1 MTVMALARRKPA
13 LKGAAALLS
22 LSLLLPACQNPNVGT
37 STGASSQPLTAEQ
50 QAMRQQSQRWNQT
63 AATGALA
70 GAATGAAAAAAFG
83 RGNTGQNAL
92 IGAGIGALVGLA
104 AGLAVAERNLAFENR
119 EASASQRI
127 QSAQQVA
134 SNLNNAAASSEAVAR
149 QNQQR
154 LAQLDRQ
161 YRAGQITAAQYRSQT
176 ETMRQ
181 DAELM
186 RKTAG
191 EARDARQRL
200 VASARQVPQLMTEE
214 AKIDQA
220 QRRLE
225 AAADD
230 LESALRR
237 VPTG

>member
-1 MTVMALARRKPA
+1 MTLIAQARRKPA
-13 LKGAAALLS
+13 LKAAAALLS
-22 LSLLLPACQNPNVGT
+22 LSLLLPACQNPNVG
-37 STGASSQPLTAEQ
+37 ASGQPLTAEQ

-70 GAATGAAAAAAFG
+70 GAAVGAAGAAAFG

-104 AGLAVAERNLAFENR
+104 AGMTVAERNLGFENR
-119 EASASQRI
+119 EANASQRI

-134 SNLNNAAASSEAVAR
+134 NNLNNTAAASEQVAK
-149 QNQQR
+149 QNQQK

-161 YRAGQITAAQYRSQT
+161 YRAGQITAAQYRSET
-176 ETMRQ
+176 ATMRQ

-200 VASARQVPQLMTEE
+200 VASSRQVPQLMNEE

>member
-13 LKGAAALLS
+13 LKSAAALLS
-22 LSLLLPACQNPNVGT
+22 LSLLLPACQNPNVGA
-37 STGASSQPLTAEQ
+37 GGQPLTAEQ

-104 AGLAVAERNLAFENR
+104 AGMAVAERNLGFEKR

-127 QSAQQVA
+127 EAAQQVA
-134 SNLNNAAASSEAVAR
+134 SNLNNTAAASEQVAR

-154 LAQLDRQ
+154 LARLDQQ
-161 YRAGQITAAQYRSQT
+161 YRAGQISAAQYRSQT

-200 VASARQVPQLMTEE
+200 VASAREVPQLMNEE

>member
-1 MTVMALARRKPA
+1 VS
-13 LKGAAALLS
+13 G
-22 LSLLLPACQNPNVGT
+22 
-37 STGASSQPLTAEQ
+37 STGTTSSQPLTPEQ
-50 QAMRQQSQRWNQT
+50 QAMRQQAQRWNQT
-63 AATGALA
+63 AVTGALA
-70 GAATGAAAAAAFG
+70 GAAMGAAGAAAFG

-104 AGLAVAERNLAFENR
+104 AGMLVAENNLGFEKR

-127 QSAQQVA
+127 EAAQQIA
-134 SNLNNAAASSEAVAR
+134 SNLNNTAAASEQVAR
-149 QNQQR
+149 QNRQK

-161 YRAGQITAAQYRSQT
+161 YRAGQISAAQYQAET

-181 DAELM
+181 DAQLM
-186 RKTAG
+186 RKTAE

-200 VASARQVPQLMTEE
+200 VASAREVPQLMNEE

-220 QRRLE
+220 QRRME
-225 AAADD
+225 AAADN

>member
-1 MTVMALARRKPA
+1 MNMFTLPRKKPA
-13 LKGAAALLS
+13 LRGAAALLS
-22 LSLLLPACQNPNVGT
+22 LSLLLPACQNPNVG
-37 STGASSQPLTAEQ
+37 ASGQPLTAEQ

-104 AGLAVAERNLAFENR
+104 AGMAVAERNLAFENR

-134 SNLNNAAASSEAVAR
+134 NNLNNAAASSEAVAR

-161 YRAGQITAAQYRSQT
+161 YRAGQITAAQYRAET
-176 ETMRQ
+176 ATMRQ

-200 VASARQVPQLMTEE
+200 VASARQVPQLMNEE

-225 AAADD
+225 SAADD

>member
-1 MTVMALARRKPA
+1 
-13 LKGAAALLS
+13 
-22 LSLLLPACQNPNVGT
+22 
-37 STGASSQPLTAEQ
+37 
-50 QAMRQQSQRWNQT
+50 MRQQSQRWNQT

-70 GAATGAAAAAAFG
+70 GAAMGAAGAAALG

-104 AGLAVAERNLAFENR
+104 AGMAVAERNLAFENR

-134 SNLNNAAASSEAVAR
+134 NNLNNAAASSEAVAK

-161 YRAGQITAAQYRSQT
+161 YRAGQITAAQYRSET

-200 VASARQVPQLMTEE
+200 VASSRQVPQLMNEE

-225 AAADD
+225 SAADD

-237 VPTG
+237 VPTA

>member
-1 MTVMALARRKPA
+1 MTSVALARSKPA

-22 LSLLLPACQNPNVGT
+22 LTLLLPACESPNVG
-37 STGASSQPLTAEQ
+37 ASAQPLTAEQ
-50 QAMRQQSQRWNQT
+50 QALRQQSQRWNQT

-83 RGNTGQNAL
+83 RGNMGQNAL

-104 AGLAVAERNLAFENR
+104 AGMAVAESNLGFEKR
-119 EASASQRI
+119 EAGASQRI
-127 QSAQQVA
+127 EAAQQIA
-134 SNLNNAAASSEAVAR
+134 SNLNNTASASEQVAR
-149 QNQQR
+149 QNQQK
-154 LAQLDRQ
+154 LGQLDRQ
-161 YRAGQITAAQYRSQT
+161 YRAGQITAAQYRNET
-176 ETMRQ
+176 ATMRQ

-200 VASARQVPQLMTEE
+200 VASAREVPQLMNEE

-220 QRRLE
+220 QRRLD
-225 AAADD
+225 AAASD

-237 VPTG
+237 VPTA

>member
-13 LKGAAALLS
+13 LKTAAALLS

-37 STGASSQPLTAEQ
+37 SPGASSRPLTAEQ

-63 AATGALA
+63 VATGALA

-92 IGAGIGALVGLA
+92 IGAGIGALIGLA
-104 AGLAVAERNLAFENR
+104 AGMAVADRNLGFEKR

-127 QSAQQVA
+127 EAAQQIA
-134 SNLNNAAASSEAVAR
+134 ANLNNTATASEQVAR
-149 QNQQR
+149 QNRQR

-161 YRAGQITAAQYRSQT
+161 FRAGQITAAQYREES
-176 ETMRQ
+176 ETMRE
-181 DAELM
+181 DLALM
-186 RKTAG
+186 RTTAG

-200 VASARQVPQLMTEE
+200 VASAREIPQLMNEE

-220 QRRLE
+220 QRRLDG
-225 AAADD
+225 AADN

-237 VPTG
+237 VPTA

>member
-1 MTVMALARRKPA
+1 MTAMALARRKPA
-13 LKGAAALLS
+13 LKSAAALLS
-22 LSLLLPACQNPNVGT
+22 LSLLLPACQNPNVGA
-37 STGASSQPLTAEQ
+37 GGQPLTAEQ

-70 GAATGAAAAAAFG
+70 GAAMGAAGAAAFG

-92 IGAGIGALVGLA
+92 IGAGIGALIGLA
-104 AGLAVAERNLAFENR
+104 AGMAVAERNLGFERR

-127 QSAQQVA
+127 QSAQEIA
-134 SNLNNAAASSEAVAR
+134 SNLNNTAAASEQVAK

-154 LAQLDRQ
+154 LARLDQQ
-161 YRAGQITAAQYRSQT
+161 YRAGQITAAQYREES
-176 ETMRQ
+176 ETMRE
-181 DAELM
+181 DLALM
-186 RKTAG
+186 RTTAG

-200 VASARQVPQLMTEE
+200 VASAREIPQLMNEE

-220 QRRLE
+220 QRRLDG
-225 AAADD
+225 AADN

-237 VPTG
+237 VPTA

>member
-1 MTVMALARRKPA
+1 MSLATTACRKPA
-13 LKGAAALLS
+13 LHGAAALLS
-22 LSLLLPACQNPNVGT
+22 LCLLLPACQNPNVGP
-37 STGASSQPLTAEQ
+37 SGQPLTAEQ
-50 QAMRQQSQRWNQT
+50 QRMRQQSQSWNQT
-63 AATGALA
+63 VLTGVAA
-70 GAATGAAAAAAFG
+70 GAVTGAAAAAAFG

-92 IGAGIGALVGLA
+92 IGAGVGALMGLA
-104 AGLAVAERNLAFENR
+104 AGMAVAERNLGFERR

-127 QSAQQVA
+127 QDAQQVA
-134 SNLNNAAASSEAVAR
+134 TNLNNTAAASEAVAR

-161 YRAGQITAAQYRSQT
+161 YRAGQITAAQYRAET

-181 DAELM
+181 DTELM

-200 VASARQVPQLMTEE
+200 VASAREVPQLMNEE

-220 QRRLE
+220 QRRLDA
-225 AAADD
+225 AAADM
-230 LESALRR
+230 ESALRR
-237 VPTG
+237 VPTA

>member
-1 MTVMALARRKPA
+1 MNMFTLPRKKPA
-13 LKGAAALLS
+13 LRGAAALLS
-22 LSLLLPACQNPNVGT
+22 LSLLLPACQNPNVGA
-37 STGASSQPLTAEQ
+37 GGQPLTAEQ

-104 AGLAVAERNLAFENR
+104 AGMAVAERNLAFENR

-127 QSAQQVA
+127 QSAQQIA
-134 SNLNNAAASSEAVAR
+134 GNLNNAAASSEAVAK

-161 YRAGQITAAQYRSQT
+161 YRAGQITAAQYRAET
-176 ETMRQ
+176 ATMRQ

-200 VASARQVPQLMTEE
+200 VASARQVPQLMNEE

-225 AAADD
+225 SAADD

-237 VPTG
+237 VPTA

>member
-1 MTVMALARRKPA
+1 
-13 LKGAAALLS
+13 
-22 LSLLLPACQNPNVGT
+22 
-37 STGASSQPLTAEQ
+37 
-50 QAMRQQSQRWNQT
+50 MRQQSQRWNQT

-92 IGAGIGALVGLA
+92 IGAGIGALIGLA
-104 AGLAVAERNLAFENR
+104 AGMAVAERNLGFERR

-127 QSAQQVA
+127 QSAQEIA
-134 SNLNNAAASSEAVAR
+134 SNLNNTAAASEQVAK

-154 LAQLDRQ
+154 LARLDQQ

-200 VASARQVPQLMTEE
+200 VASARDVPQLMNEE

-225 AAADD
+225 AAAAD

>member
-1 MTVMALARRKPA
+1 MTVLAQARRKPA
-13 LKGAAALLS
+13 LKGAVALLS
-22 LSLLLPACQNPNVGT
+22 LSLLLPACQNPNVG
-37 STGASSQPLTAEQ
+37 ASAQPLTAEQ

-70 GAATGAAAAAAFG
+70 GAAMGAAGAAALG

-104 AGLAVAERNLAFENR
+104 AGMAVAERNLGFENR
-119 EASASQRI
+119 EANASQRI

-134 SNLNNAAASSEAVAR
+134 NNLNNTAAASETVAK
-149 QNQQR
+149 QNEQR

-161 YRAGQITAAQYRSQT
+161 YRAGQITAAQYRAET

-200 VASARQVPQLMTEE
+200 VASSRQVPQLMNEE

-225 AAADD
+225 AAADN

>member
-1 MTVMALARRKPA
+1 MTLFALARRKST
-13 LKGAAALLS
+13 LKSAAALLS
-22 LSLLLPACQNPNVGT
+22 VTLLLPACQNPNVG
-37 STGASSQPLTAEQ
+37 ASGQPLTAEQ

-92 IGAGIGALVGLA
+92 IGAGIGLVAGGLL
-104 AGLAVAERNLAFENR
+104 GMAVAERNLAFENR

-134 SNLNNAAASSEAVAR
+134 NNLNNAAASSEAVAK

-161 YRAGQITAAQYRSQT
+161 YRAGQIIAAQYRT
-176 ETMRQ
+176 ETATMRQ

-186 RKTAG
+186 RKTAE

-200 VASARQVPQLMTEE
+200 VASSRQVPQLMNEE

>member
-1 MTVMALARRKPA
+1 MTVLAIARSKPA
-13 LKGAAALLS
+13 LRSAAAILS
-22 LSLLLPACQNPNVGT
+22 LTLLLPACETTQ
-37 STGASSQPLTAEQ
+37 TGAGGQPLTPQQ

-63 AATGALA
+63 AATGAVA
-70 GAATGAAAAAAFG
+70 GAALGAGIGAMSRG
-83 RGNTGQNAL
+83 RNTGQNAL

-104 AGLAVAERNLAFENR
+104 AGMAVAERNLGFENR
-119 EASASQRI
+119 EANASQRI
-127 QSAQQVA
+127 ESAQQIA
-134 SNLNNAAASSEAVAR
+134 QNLNNTAAASEQVAK
-149 QNQQR
+149 QNQQK

-161 YRAGQITAAQYRSQT
+161 YRAGQITAAQYRAET
-176 ETMRQ
+176 ATMRQ

-186 RKTAG
+186 RKTAE

-200 VASARQVPQLMTEE
+200 VASARQVPQLMNEE
-214 AKIDQA
+214 ARIDQA

-225 AAADD
+225 TAADD

>member
-1 MTVMALARRKPA
+1 
-13 LKGAAALLS
+13 
-22 LSLLLPACQNPNVGT
+22 
-37 STGASSQPLTAEQ
+37 
-50 QAMRQQSQRWNQT
+50 MRQQSQRWNQT

-70 GAATGAAAAAAFG
+70 GAAMGAAGAAAFG

-104 AGLAVAERNLAFENR
+104 AGMAVAERNLGFENR

-134 SNLNNAAASSEAVAR
+134 SNLNNTAAASEQVAK

-161 YRAGQITAAQYRSQT
+161 YRAGQITAAQYRN
-176 ETMRQ
+176 ETASMRQ